1 MTQLF
6 TNQIV
11 NEQGTQLTA
20 AKIQEWLVQYLSE
33 LVETTPEKID
43 AKNTFERYG
52 LDSSAAI
59 VLTGDLGDWLGKE
72 LDPTLIYDYPTIAAL
87 AEHLAEAS

>member
-6 TNQIV
+6 TNETV
-11 NEQGTQLTA
+11 NGQGTQVTA
-20 AKIQEWLVQYLSE
+20 AKIKEWLVQYLSE
-33 LVETTPEKID
+33 LLEISSEKID

-52 LDSSAAI
+52 LDSSAAM

-72 LDPTLIYDYPTIAAL
+72 LDPTLVYDYPTIAAL